1 MRPGL
6 RDISWWFCVMASLSF
21 PAICACKG
29 APHFIVGGVED
40 NFHAPVKP
48 VTPSAR
54 LLATRVAHSYPAGHS
69 RRFDEDGEDL
79 LFLTSLLLPARK
91 ICSAEFEIRVRRKAQ
106 GGLSWEFND
115 FLLVGF
121 APFGSTGDHRS
132 LFRAPIWLGDPPELA
147 AKTARIPLPAVEFNR
162 FVLLTPAPHYFD
174 IMLHDD
180 TSVDYVKLIL
190 RFE

>member
-1 MRPGL
+1 M
-6 RDISWWFCVMASLSF
+6 RDIPRFWVLTTCLSLPS
-21 PAICACKG
+21 AGACKG
-29 APHFIVGGVED
+29 APHVIVGGMED
-40 NFHAPVKP
+40 NFHTPIKP
-48 VTPSAR
+48 VAPSGR
-54 LLATRVAHSYPAGHS
+54 LLATRMAKSYPAGRL

-79 LFLTSLLLPARK
+79 LFMTSLLLPARK
-91 ICSAEFEIRVRRKAQ
+91 ICNAEFEIRVRRKAQ

-115 FLLVGF
+115 FLLIGF

-132 LFRAPIWLGDPPELA
+132 LFRAAIWAGDPPELA
-147 AKTARIPLPAVEFNR
+147 AKTARIPLPAAELNR
-162 FVLLTPAPHYFD
+162 FVLLTPGPHYFD

>member
-1 MRPGL
+1 M
-6 RDISWWFCVMASLSF
+6 RDISRWFCVMASLAL

-29 APHFIVGGVED
+29 APHVIVGGVED
-40 NFHAPVKP
+40 NFRAPVKP

-54 LLATRVAHSYPAGHS
+54 LLATRMAKVYPAGRL

-115 FLLVGF
+115 FLLIGF

-132 LFRAPIWLGDPPELA
+132 LFRAAIWAGDPPELA
-147 AKTARIPLPAVEFNR
+147 AKTARIPLPAVELNR

-174 IMLHDD
+174 VMLHDD